1 MALRANKPM
10 RTARDLAWNWQLRLA
25 AVLSLAV
32 LCGCSST
39 GGSAASG
46 ESSASPSKAASDCP
60 TAAPTASDAPA
71 ILSGASR
78 AVIQTS
84 KGAFTLELYGDQAP
98 IATANFVALARC
110 GFYEG
115 ITFHRVIAGFVIQA
129 GDPQTK
135 QNRGAF
141 NELGT
146 GGPGYGFAIETP
158 PPGLTYAKYVV
169 AMANASVPNSNGSQF
184 FIDLADLPQLP
195 PAYTIIGKAVD
206 GTDVID
212 LIGQVPTNGTPNDT
226 AQNVPLDPVIIQSIT
241 VKGR

>member
-1 MALRANKPM
+1 M
-10 RTARDLAWNWQLRLA
+10 RTPRFLAWHWQLS
-25 AVLSLAV
+25 AVAVFSLVA
-32 LCGCSST
+32 LCACSSPGGGSTTT
-39 GGSAASG
+39 GGS
-46 ESSASPSKAASDCP
+46 SASASQPSPSGCP
-60 TAAPTASDAPA
+60 TAAPTASDAQA
-71 ILSGASR
+71 ILANASR
-78 AVIQTS
+78 AAIQTN
-84 KGAFTLELYGDQAP
+84 KGTFTVELYGDKAP

-141 NELGT
+141 HELGT

-158 PPGLTYAKYVV
+158 APGLTYAKYVV
-169 AMANASVPNSNGSQF
+169 AMANASAPNTNGSQF

-195 PAYTIIGKAVD
+195 PEYTIFGMVLD

-212 LIGQVPTNGTPNDT
+212 AIGQVPTNGTPNDT

-241 VKGR
+241 VQGS